1 MRTVP
6 SNPAVRDFLTS
17 RRARITP
24 ADAGIQH
31 YGTTR
36 RVAGLRREEVAMLA
50 GISVEYYT
58 RLERGNTNGV
68 SDDVLENICRALQLD
83 EAERRHLFNLARAT
97 SPEHLS
103 RRRTPR
109 EGVRVSL
116 QQVVDSM
123 SVPAYVVNERLDILA
138 ANPLGRGLY
147 SPLYADGGPT
157 PNVARFL
164 FLGQGSDVFFPDRGK
179 IADDAV
185 AILRASAGRSPYDKR
200 LTDLVGELSTRSE
213 EFRVLWAS
221 QNVKLHRTGSKRF
234 NHPLVGEI
242 TLGFETL
249 EVSADSGQRINVYTA
264 EPGSRSEEALGLIA
278 SWVTSAS
285 GKQEAGNPR

>member
-1 MRTVP
+1 
-6 SNPAVRDFLTS
+6 
-17 RRARITP
+17 
-24 ADAGIQH
+24 
-31 YGTTR
+31 
-36 RVAGLRREEVAMLA
+36 MLA

-68 SDDVLENICRALQLD
+68 SDDVLESISRALHLD
-83 EAERRHLFNLARAT
+83 EAERRHLFNLVRAKG
-97 SPEHLS
+97 PEQMS
-103 RRRTPR
+103 RRRSTR
-109 EGVRVSL
+109 EGVRPGL
-116 QQVVDSM
+116 QQIIDSI
-123 SVPAYVVNERLDILA
+123 SVPAYVVNERLDILG
-138 ANPLGRGLY
+138 ANELGMSLY
-147 SPLYADGGPT
+147 SPVFSHGGPT

-164 FLGQGSDVFFPDRGK
+164 FLSADSADFFADRGK

-200 LTDLVGELSTRSE
+200 LSDLIGELSTRSE
-213 EFRVLWAS
+213 EFRVLWAA

-249 EVSADSGQRINVYTA
+249 EVAADPGQRINIYTA

-278 SWVTSAS
+278 SWVTPSLS
-285 GKQEAGNPR
+285 EPDTDPVR

>member
-1 MRTVP
+1 MST
-6 SNPAVRDFLTS
+6 NPDVRDFLSS

-24 ADAGIQH
+24 SKAGIPY
-31 YGTTR
+31 YGTSR

-58 RLERGNTNGV
+58 RIERGNTNGV
-68 SDDVLENICRALQLD
+68 SDDVLESISRALQLD
-83 EAERRHLFNLARAT
+83 DAERSHLFNIVRST
-97 SPEHLS
+97 GSRHGS
-103 RRRTPR
+103 RRRTTH
-109 EGVRVSL
+109 EEVRLGL
-116 QQVVDSM
+116 QQVIDSI
-123 SVPAYVVNERLDILA
+123 SAPAFVVNERLDILA
-138 ANPLGRGLY
+138 ANQLGKGLY
-147 SPLYADGGPT
+147 SPMFSDGEGK

-164 FLGQGSDVFFPDRGK
+164 FLSNDSFNFFPDRGM

-185 AILRASAGRSPYDKR
+185 AILRAAAGRSPFDKR
-200 LTDLVGELSTRSE
+200 LTDLIGELSTRNE

-234 NHPLVGEI
+234 NHPLVGEM

-249 EVSADSGQRINVYTA
+249 EVSADPGQRINVYTA

-278 SWVTSAS
+278 SWVTNVS
-285 GKQEAGNPR
+285 GKTSSEQLH